1 MNLVAERPEQKR
13 RPPECC
19 LLEPEPKR
27 LCRSSETVICTSHP
41 PSKCAEDYD
50 SMELDLKQ
58 NNPTEFFNPQKMK
71 EKPTLLIFPNNETRT
86 PVQPCPRCIAG
97 EPGHFSHIMNL

>member
-13 RPPECC
+13 RPPECS

-58 NNPTEFFNPQKMK
+58 NNPTEFLNPQKMK

>member
-1 MNLVAERPEQKR
+1 MSNISEPGLIRFVPVYAEHMKV
-13 RPPECC
+13 
-19 LLEPEPKR
+19 KR

-58 NNPTEFFNPQKMK
+58 NNPTEFLNPQKMK